1 MLPVSLDCPFISASL
16 FSPTFMKVKYV
27 TWLPFLY
34 DLLNPSE
41 IYSANERYE
50 RLQDTKCF
58 QESLKDVLLKKK
70 ELRLNVR
77 KDRA

>member
-1 MLPVSLDCPFISASL
+1 MLPVSLDCPFISSSL
-16 FSPTFMKVKYV
+16 FSLTFMKVKYV
-27 TWLPFLY
+27 TLLPFLY
-34 DLLNPSE
+34 DLNPSE

-70 ELRLNVR
+70 KLRLDVR